1 MRVLSYRVYVGTLQ
15 GRESHYDAQSIFE
28 LHVRGPFPKLA
39 VARQD
44 RLATSATDCVP
55 QRAP

>member
-39 VARQD
+39 IARQD
-44 RLATSATDCVP
+44 RPRLRSCAMCWHD
-55 QRAP
+55 